1 MNIPKQLKT
10 VLFAT
15 SLFIG
20 MGAIAQTPVPT
31 AEKIDVSDTELT
43 QFATVYKEIQVV
55 TAKAQEEMTKTVED
69 NGFEVE
75 RFNTLYVASQNPEK
89 PLEATPEEVEKLEVV
104 MTKIEK
110 MQPVY
115 QKKMETVITKEN
127 MSVERYQEVAM
138 AVQTDTE
145 LQQRLQAKLQ

>member
-1 MNIPKQLKT
+1 M
-10 VLFAT
+10 
-15 SLFIG
+15 
-20 MGAIAQTPVPT
+20 
-31 AEKIDVSDTELT
+31 
-43 QFATVYKEIQVV
+43 

-115 QKKMETVITKEN
+115 QKEMETVITKEN

-138 AVQTDTE
+138 AVQTNTE